1 MATGYT
7 MKIEE
12 GQSFKDFVL
21 KCSEAFSRRASE
33 EGELKEH
40 PVDEYHKEEL
50 EKAKKELLTAGTLTT
65 EQAEVEVEKKYT
77 REVKDCEDSIQENKD
92 LRLKY
97 ETMLTKVNNWKAPT
111 SKHIPLKEFMVEQI
125 QSSIKHDCYYV
136 PTTPKKQT
144 PQEWLDAQIK
154 SAQWNVDYHKK
165 EWEES
170 LERNKGNNNWVR
182 NLKES
187 LVKIEVQKE

>member
-21 KCSEAFSRRASE
+21 NCSQAFSRRASE

-40 PVDEYHKEEL
+40 PVDEYYKDEL

-65 EQAEVEVEKKYT
+65 EQAEVEVEKEYT
-77 REVKDCEDSIQENKD
+77 REMKSREDSIQGNKD

-97 ETMLTKVNNWKAPT
+97 EVMLTKVNNWEAPT
-111 SKHIPLKEFMVEQI
+111 SKHIPLKEFMVGQI
-125 QSSIKHDCYYV
+125 ESSIIYDCYYV
-136 PTTPKKQT
+136 PATPKKRT
-144 PQEWLDAQIK
+144 PQEWIATQIK
-154 SAQWNVDYHKK
+154 RAEHNIEYHKK

-170 LERNKGNNNWVR
+170 LERNKSNNDWVR

-187 LVKIEVQKE
+187 LKEKVQKE